1 MRSTDDHALRDDPKG
16 ACNID
21 GVRGCAVFPNA
32 ADLMKALNHMKTKL
46 RTGRLKNAFH
56 IDNDASLAFEY
67 RATLVNAIME
77 LVSECTLISLFIL
90 KMKNCTA
97 CTHIFVELLLYICV
111 Q

>member
-1 MRSTDDHALRDDPKG
+1 MRSADDHALRDDPKG

-77 LVSECTLISLFIL
+77 LVSECTLISLISFS
-90 KMKNCTA
+90 K
-97 CTHIFVELLLYICV
+97 
-111 Q
+111 